1 MVTRAKRLIATTQNA
16 VPEGTFAVG
25 IGMAVAGVMAYVFQS
40 VAGRSLSKPDYAA
53 LNSLWVVTFILAPGF
68 FLPLEQEVGRALA
81 HRRANGDGG
90 LPIVKR
96 AASLGAILTVLILI
110 LIGVTSPFVV
120 GPLFHDDWSLVAW
133 LCVALVAYFGQH
145 MGRGIV
151 AGNARFKPYG
161 ILMGSEALLRAI
173 PAMALAAFSV
183 KSTGWFAACFALAA
197 VVAIGVAFRGELAR
211 LAPGP
216 VASWGELS
224 HALGWLLTG
233 SVMAQLLG
241 YSAFLAVVVLKTE
254 GQRAMA
260 GDFTQGFFT
269 ARIPI
274 LLFQAIQ
281 AAMLPKLANL
291 LAAGRTQDFKNAL
304 KKLSIVVAAVG
315 LLGILG
321 SAAVGPIAGKIL
333 FGKQF
338 VLSRSDLIMLA
349 AGNAAFTFALTLG
362 QALIALKAYQRT
374 AISWALG
381 VVSFGIAVAVTENT
395 GLFARGEI
403 SFLVGSFVALGVMGA
418 MLVNRLRGGIP
429 TDTGE
434 EFVEAIGHELPAI

>member
-1 MVTRAKRLIATTQNA
+1 MATRAKKLIASTQKA

-81 HRRANGDGG
+81 HRRANGEGG

-96 AASLGAILTVLILI
+96 AASLGAMLTAVILI
-110 LIGVTSPFVV
+110 LIAVTSPYLV
-120 GPLFHDDWSLVAW
+120 GPLFHDNWALVGW

-173 PAMALAAFSV
+173 PAVVLAVLAV
-183 KSTGWFAACFALAA
+183 KSPGWFAAAFSLAA
-197 VVAIGVAFRGELAR
+197 VLAIGVAFRGELAR
-211 LAPGP
+211 LTAGP
-216 VASWGELS
+216 AASWGELS

-233 SVMAQLLG
+233 SVLAQVLG
-241 YSAFLAVVVLKTE
+241 YSAFLAVVALKTDA
-254 GQRAMA
+254 QRSMA

-291 LAAGRTQDFKNAL
+291 LGAGRTQDFKNAL
-304 KKLSIVVAAVG
+304 KKLTIVVAGVG
-315 LLGILG
+315 ILGILG
-321 SAAVGPIAGKIL
+321 SAAVGPIAGKVL
-333 FGKQF
+333 FGKGF
-338 VLSRSDLIMLA
+338 VLGRSDLIMLA

-362 QALIALKAYQRT
+362 QALIALKCYART

-381 VVSFGIAVAVTENT
+381 VVGFAATLLATKNSEV
-395 GLFARGEI
+395 FARGEI
-403 SFLVGSFVALGVMGA
+403 SFLVGSVVGLAVMMG
-418 MLVNRLRGGIP
+418 MLAQRLQGDIP
-429 TDTGE
+429 VGTGNGL
-434 EFVEAIGHELPAI
+434 VEAIEHEPLEI